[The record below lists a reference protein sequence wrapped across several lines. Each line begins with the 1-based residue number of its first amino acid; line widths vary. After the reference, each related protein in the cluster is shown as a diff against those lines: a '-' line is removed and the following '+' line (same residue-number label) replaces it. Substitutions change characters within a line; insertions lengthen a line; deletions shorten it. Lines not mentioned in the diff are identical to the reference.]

1 MMDINV
7 YLLQWF
13 INFLKKKFQVEQLKM
28 KIFLIKKD
36 LKNDTNQILENSRK
50 EKYTQLSQTIFGGT
64 DLADMQLISTFW

>member
-13 INFLKKKFQVEQLKM
+13 INFLKKKIQVEQLKM

-50 EKYTQLSQTIFGGT
+50 EKYTQLS
-64 DLADMQLISTFW
+64 